1 MISFN
6 SGCPCPLA
14 ITYGYEC
21 ISLIR
26 EPTDFQYKLFLV
38 DGAHWNGQRKLKK
51 GDINGKGGHLGCP
64 SSYNFNLYK
73 EFEDVKINSQGRE
86 QTNAL
91 IERCSQTL
99 SHLPFVI

>member
-1 MISFN
+1 M
-6 SGCPCPLA
+6 
-14 ITYGYEC
+14 
-21 ISLIR
+21 
-26 EPTDFQYKLFLV
+26 

-64 SSYNFNLYK
+64 SIYNFNLYK

-99 SHLPFVI
+99 RQKNFFNFMRYMNCFFAIRNLMTSSKVKLN